1 MEDSQVIEA
10 ILALASAVSG
20 KDKTDS
26 QAGSVDAALEVLSS
40 VVSDS
45 SMEGNESIYEAAQ
58 FATNRS
64 TDTDSAA
71 GAILALAQYVGGGG
85 GGSATTDVYLWNMSE
100 VEILADAAFDKVL
113 VQTSLDDSGS
123 PLYEQVTFTPITDTF
138 LGFTV
143 HGAKVENVPCG
154 AFIIADIGVSDSA
167 TVSTG
172 YGRNGNATDAAG
184 AELISQEPQ
193 GIALMPMDGFKCV
206 CSFIFSGSE

>member
-26 QAGSVDAALEVLSS
+26 QVDSVDAALEVLSS

-85 GGSATTDVYLWNMSE
+85 GGGSTEYAIECY
-100 VEILADAAFDKVL
+100 
-113 VQTSLDDSGS
+113 DD
-123 PLYEQVTFTPITDTF
+123 T
-138 LGFTV
+138 
-143 HGAKVENVPCG
+143 GAKVPSYVYAATVVHEDGSYFLSVDTSAAIDSAEAG
-154 AFIIADIGVSDSA
+154 AFVMVDPDAVTGDDWYFFINVKQSDMENPVFLQYA
-167 TVSTG
+167 QG
-172 YGRNGNATDAAG
+172 NYNGLPESPDDYPKQWVG
-184 AELISQEPQ
+184 CI
-193 GIALMPMDGFKCV
+193 MPAQKLFV
-206 CSFIFSGSE
+206 YTASWQ